1 MKKGLLLVGTLLFS
15 SAVFGQSAYDAL
27 SYCNTNPVL
36 GTARY
41 SAMAGAFGAFG
52 GNVST
57 TKDNPAGVGIYKRFD
72 LTFTPELYID
82 NDRNVGVT
90 LANFGLVINF
100 RNHRNREKGY
110 ITSSLGISYNRLR
123 NFSRYTAVSDLN
135 NSGLSLSDRMVDNAA
150 PDVIFDNAKD
160 LGLVGLSDVQ
170 NEDGNYNYESKF
182 SQNSNIDKVT
192 RFTESGHVGQW
203 DFTYGVNISNRV
215 YVGGGMGVA
224 SIQYSVKDKYDETSY
239 NDDNDQFYLDNYF
252 KADGVGVNFKL
263 GVMAKM
269 TDFFRLGFAI
279 HTPTFYNID
288 ESYSIEMDYNNQY
301 PNEPQIDY
309 ADYNYDLRSPFKMQV
324 SAGFIIAKRALIGI
338 QYDMEN
344 YKSMRMSKDNEKYE
358 AEESVIREDFRN
370 THMLRLGAE
379 VKVIPEFAL
388 RLGYAYQSDL
398 TNDISDYAQNM
409 YIFRSMSLPKS
420 SHYITAGLGYEGD
433 HFYCDLAYVFRNQ
446 KTVFYSM
453 LPQIDSEWNL
463 NLKNHDVLLSLGW
476 RF

>member
-1 MKKGLLLVGTLLFS
+1 MKKGLLLVGTLLMS
-15 SAVFGQSAYDAL
+15 SVLFGQSAYDAL

-52 GNVST
+52 GNAST
-57 TKDNPAGVGIYKRFD
+57 TKDNPAGVGIYKQFD

-82 NDRNVGVT
+82 NDKNAGFT

-100 RNHRNREKGY
+100 RNHKEREKGY

-123 NFSRYTAVSDLN
+123 NFSRYTAVADLSN
-135 NSGLSLSDRMVDNAA
+135 TGLSLSDRMVDKVA
-150 PDVIFDNAKD
+150 PNVIFENARG
-160 LGLVGLSDVQ
+160 LGLIGTSDTQ
-170 NEDGNYNYESKF
+170 NENGSYNYESKF
-182 SQNSNIDKVT
+182 GLNSSIDKVT
-192 RFTESGHVGQW
+192 RYSESGHVGQW

-224 SIQYSVKDKYDETSY
+224 SIQYSIKDKYDETTF
-239 NDDNDQFYLDNYF
+239 DDNQDQFYLDNYYQ
-252 KADGVGVNFKL
+252 AEGVGVNFKL
-263 GVMAKM
+263 GVIAKV

-288 ESYSIEMDYNNQY
+288 ESYSVEMDYNNQY
-301 PNEPQIDY
+301 PTEPQIDY
-309 ADYNYDLRSPFKMQV
+309 ADYNYDLQSPFKMQV
-324 SAGFIIAKRALIGI
+324 SAGFVIAKRALIGI

-344 YKSMRMSKDNEKYE
+344 YNTMRMSKDDMKYE
-358 AEESVIREDFRN
+358 DEETIIKRDFKN
-370 THMLRLGAE
+370 THMIRLGAE

-388 RLGYAYQSDL
+388 RVGYAYQSSL
-398 TNDISDYAQNM
+398 TNDINDYSQYM
-409 YIFRSMSLPKS
+409 YLFRSLSLPRS
-420 SHYITAGLGYEGD
+420 SHFITAGLGYEGE

-446 KTVFYSM
+446 KTVLYSM
-453 LPQIDSEWNL
+453 VPQVDSEWNL
-463 NLKNHDVLLSLGW
+463 NLKNHDLLLSLGW